1 MCIVRDVHLRSSL
14 AYYLNLT
21 LADEDESGANEN
33 KTKIERI
40 RTLINIENLREPFRS
55 ITSQMSPIHG
65 DGLSNL
71 FIPSGVK
78 DANVAAKYCS
88 SEGTVN
94 REQLIKMVQAG
105 KNSVE

>member
-1 MCIVRDVHLRSSL
+1 
-14 AYYLNLT
+14 
-21 LADEDESGANEN
+21 
-33 KTKIERI
+33 
-40 RTLINIENLREPFRS
+40 
-55 ITSQMSPIHG
+55 MSPIHG

-78 DANVAAKYCS
+78 DANVAAKEYCS